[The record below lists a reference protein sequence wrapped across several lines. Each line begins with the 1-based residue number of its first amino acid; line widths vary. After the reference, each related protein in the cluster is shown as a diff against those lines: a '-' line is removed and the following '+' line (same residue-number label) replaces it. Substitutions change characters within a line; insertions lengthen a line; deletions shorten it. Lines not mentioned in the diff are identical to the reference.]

1 MNTELSASSPYELL
15 RSIQARSQAKAFGL
29 PQKTEVRRTW
39 SGIGFRFG
47 GHHLVVPMGEVA
59 EILEYPTL
67 TRVPNAKSWV
77 LGIANIRGSLLPVMD
92 LKGFVEGEN
101 ARVGRNSRVLVT
113 HQENMSSGV
122 LVDEVLGM
130 RHFFEEEKL
139 QGTGVFAESLRPFLD
154 DGYRQGSQEWGVFS
168 MKKLIESPKF
178 MEVAGRG

>member
-1 MNTELSASSPYELL
+1 MNTEPSTSPYELL
-15 RSIQARSQAKAFGL
+15 QTIQARSQAKAFGL

-59 EILEYPTL
+59 EILEYPEL
-67 TRVPNAKSWV
+67 TRVPNARFWV

-92 LKGFVEGEN
+92 LKGFIEGEN
-101 ARVGRNSRVLVT
+101 ARLSRNSRVLVT
-113 HQENMSSGV
+113 HQENTSSGV

-139 QGTGVFAESLRPFLD
+139 QDTHGFADTLRPFLE
-154 DGYRQGSQEWGVFS
+154 DGYRQGSREWGVFS
-168 MKKLIESPKF
+168 MRKLIENPKF